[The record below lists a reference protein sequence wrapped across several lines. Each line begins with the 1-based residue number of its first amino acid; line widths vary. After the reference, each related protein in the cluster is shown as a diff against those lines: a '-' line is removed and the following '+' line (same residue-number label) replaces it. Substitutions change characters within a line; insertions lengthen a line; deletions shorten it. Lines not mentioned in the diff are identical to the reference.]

1 MKTYSTYGVIN
12 MKQGLLLVNLGS
24 PASPRTSD
32 VKKYLKEFLSD
43 QNVIEMPK
51 ALWQPILR
59 GIILPL
65 RSWRSA
71 TFYQDSWLHEGS
83 PLIVYTQIITD
94 QVQNLLPNWN
104 VKMAMTYG
112 QPDIAETLQKM
123 QADGCSNII
132 LLPLFPQYTQS
143 TTKSIIEQAQ
153 SAGVPLTIIKHFY
166 DEPTYQKILASQI
179 QSEWDK
185 NTYNELFFSY
195 HSIPTAMVKHGDPY
209 QDECETTTEQVS
221 KYLDI
226 PADKIKTVYQSKF
239 GPMPWLK
246 PYLKNALMQSVELGR
261 RNILIATPS
270 FVADC
275 LETLEEDYVQNYQT
289 FKASGGDKF
298 QLVPPM
304 NDDQRF
310 SQFLADLAVRNQAK

>member
-1 MKTYSTYGVIN
+1 MQ
-12 MKQGLLLVNLGS
+12 QGLLLVNLGS

-32 VKKYLKEFLSD
+32 VKAYLKEFLSD

-71 TFYQDSWLHEGS
+71 TFYQHAWMRGGS
-83 PLIVYTQIITD
+83 PLIVYTEMITK
-94 QVQNLLPNWN
+94 QVQELLPTWN

-112 QPDIAETLQKM
+112 KPDIVDTLQQMKKS
-123 QADGCSNII
+123 GCNNII

-143 TTKSIIEQAQ
+143 STQSIIDQAN
-153 SAGVPLTIIKHFY
+153 SANVPLTIIDHFY
-166 DEPTYQKILASQI
+166 DESTYQKILASQI
-179 QSEWDK
+179 QMSWDK
-185 NTYNELFFSY
+185 DSYDQLLISY

-209 QDECETTTEQVS
+209 QKQCEATTAAVS
-221 KYLDI
+221 KLLQI

-246 PYLKNALMQSVELGR
+246 PYLKNDLMQEVELGK

-304 NDDQRF
+304 NDDPRF
-310 SQFLADLAVRNQAK
+310 SQFLADLAIRNQARND

>member
-1 MKTYSTYGVIN
+1 MV
-12 MKQGLLLVNLGS
+12 QGLLLVNLGS
-24 PASPRTSD
+24 PSSPRTSD
-32 VKKYLKEFLSD
+32 VKSYLKEFLSD

-51 ALWQPILR
+51 FFWQPLLR

-71 TFYQDSWLHEGS
+71 TFYQHAWRRGGS
-83 PLIVYTQIITD
+83 PLIIYTEMITK
-94 QVQNLLPNWN
+94 QVQKLLPNWN
-104 VKMAMTYG
+104 VKMAMTYK
-112 QPDIAETLQKM
+112 QPDIAETLHQMKI
-123 QADGCSNII
+123 DGCDNVI

-153 SAGVPLTIIKHFY
+153 TVDVDLTIIKQFY
-166 DEPTYQKILASQI
+166 NEPTYQKILASQI
-179 QSEWDK
+179 QKSWDSD
-185 NTYNELFFSY
+185 TYDELFISY
-195 HSIPTAMVKHGDPY
+195 HSIPIAMVKHGDPY
-209 QDECETTTEQVS
+209 QKECEETSAAVS
-221 KYLDI
+221 KLLKI
-226 PADKIKTVYQSKF
+226 PSDKIKTVYQSKF

-246 PYLKNALMQSVELGR
+246 PYLKNALMQEVELGH

-310 SQFLADLAVRNQAK
+310 SKFLADLAIRNQVK